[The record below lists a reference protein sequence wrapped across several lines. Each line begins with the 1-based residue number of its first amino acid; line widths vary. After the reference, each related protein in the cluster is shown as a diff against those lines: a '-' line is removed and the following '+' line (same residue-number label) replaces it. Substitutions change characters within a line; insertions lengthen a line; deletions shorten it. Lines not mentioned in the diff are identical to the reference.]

1 MDGTVS
7 YTEFE
12 YAEIGLPLSKSET
25 VSKYSFNSN
34 IYRSFCFTI
43 MISHLY
49 FFLKKEE
56 FFMKKYN
63 HDVNAA
69 VCLKPN
75 SINQIASNHT
85 AGTKKDNPIKFI
97 ENLDIL
103 MAQEEKQKQ
112 QEHHLFQSNLLN
124 NENSNTQFH
133 NSNSLTNT
141 PSKMQIL
148 TEVSEEVI

>member
-1 MDGTVS
+1 MILQILF
-7 YTEFE
+7 Y
-12 YAEIGLPLSKSET
+12 SKDD
-25 VSKYSFNSN
+25 
-34 IYRSFCFTI
+34 
-43 MISHLY
+43 
-49 FFLKKEE
+49 

-63 HDVNAA
+63 YDVNAA

-75 SINQIASNHT
+75 NINQLGTHQAI
-85 AGTKKDNPIKFI
+85 GTKKDNPIKFI

-112 QEHHLFQSNLLN
+112 QEKQSFPNNQIN

-133 NSNSLTNT
+133 YNNSLTNT
-141 PSKMQIL
+141 PSKLQIL